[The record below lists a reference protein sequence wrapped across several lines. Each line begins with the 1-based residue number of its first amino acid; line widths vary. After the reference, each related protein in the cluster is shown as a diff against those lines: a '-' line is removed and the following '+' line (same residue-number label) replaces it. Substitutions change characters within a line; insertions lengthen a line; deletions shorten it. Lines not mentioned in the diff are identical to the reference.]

1 VDTPVESLNS
11 VTVPLNRHLSLR
23 LYRDSQPKCLETAA
37 LQKGLVL
44 IYKGKELIEE
54 GIGFGVP
61 VIKYRDKTLFS
72 SNAEISISPKT
83 PPSLEKRFLIDTVS
97 KKRFYKAYVNDQ
109 FYKLI
114 HKLFEKAYLGNN
126 HLLSVNNKIMELRE
140 SLKIK
145 TEFAKVEPRGI
156 VSLKYTLKETE
167 IQINADFSN
176 LEHDGCLELLLL
188 NEQGANTF
196 QSYSDTDGLRL
207 NGREI
212 GAWGVVQAEKATL
225 SGVGGNLSFSLE
237 NKRAARLFRGW
248 ESTKNRFAWAGL
260 SYSISPNTDMFKYT
274 IKLNLNKNS
283 AISLKKG
290 SLLFWE

>member
-1 VDTPVESLNS
+1 MDAPVEPLNS
-11 VTVPLNRHLSLR
+11 ITAPLNRHLSLR
-23 LYRDSQPKCLETAA
+23 LYRDNQPQCLETAA

-61 VIKYRDKTLFS
+61 VIKYHDKTLFS
-72 SNAEISISPKT
+72 SNAEISISTKT
-83 PPSLEKRFLIDTVS
+83 PPSIEKRFLIDTVS

-109 FYKLI
+109 FYDFI
-114 HKLFEKAYLGNN
+114 HKLFEKTYLGNN

-140 SLKIK
+140 ILKIK
-145 TEFAKVEPRGI
+145 TEFTKTEPRGV
-156 VSLKYTLKETE
+156 VSLKYTFKENE
-167 IQINADFSN
+167 IQIKADFSK
-176 LEHDGCLELLLL
+176 LKHDGCMELLLL

-196 QSYSDTDGLRL
+196 QSYSDTGGLRL

-212 GAWGVVQAEKATL
+212 GAWDVVQAQEATL
-225 SGVGGNLSFSLE
+225 SSVDGNLSFTLE

-260 SYSISPNTDMFKYT
+260 SYSINPKADLFNYT
-274 IKLNLNKNS
+274 VKLNS
-283 AISLKKG
+283 
-290 SLLFWE
+290 